1 MITLYDQCKEKT
13 VQQIIDFIDRNI
25 DGRTAHTKELIY
37 SLENGSIEGVYSD
50 QISFSNL
57 RHSNSA
63 FDFDMFIVSNEK
75 LYVLGENKERLKLRK
90 DFSSVS
96 LFRFELAKRKS
107 TGDITGFF
115 RFVSAS
121 GKDVPAQAIVSAIY
135 DVSLNEDRLKFK
147 EEQALYRDQPKEQG
161 FKPVAFQAEHT
172 FFTENGKLHYEYNG
186 RSFDVDPE
194 TMQRKASADSF
205 PPFISVER

>member
-1 MITLYDQCKEKT
+1 LQK
-13 VQQIIDFIDRNI
+13 IIEFIDRNV

-37 SLENGSIEGVYSD
+37 SLESGKIEGVYSD

-63 FDFDMFIVSNEK
+63 FGFDMFIVSNEK
-75 LYVLGENKERLKLRK
+75 LYVLGENKERIHLRK

-96 LFRFELAKRKS
+96 LFRFEFARRKS

-121 GKDVPAQAIVSAIY
+121 GKEVPTEAIASAIY
-135 DVSLNEDRLKFK
+135 DVSLNEGRLTFK

-172 FFTENGKLHYEYNG
+172 FFTESDKLHYEYNG
-186 RSFDVDPE
+186 RSFDVDPA

-205 PPFISVER
+205 PPFISIEK